1 MVQQLTQSPSR
12 VSGTSRRDVIRVL
25 ICEDEALFRDL
36 LQTSLSSF
44 DQIDVVGAVDNGADA
59 IRLATERKPDVVL
72 MDIEL
77 GSEPN
82 GIKAAHQIRS
92 INSSIGI
99 VILSMHMEK
108 EYLANIPASRAAGW
122 SYMRKQSV
130 RDKASL
136 VRVIE
141 GASRGLVTMDPS
153 IIEMLRP
160 RRSSAL
166 ERLNSQQLKLLEM
179 LAGGYADHAIAKQ
192 LGTSVHGVA
201 EHIEQIYETLKIDVD
216 GPTDPRVEA
225 TLKYVRET
233 SYGATAQA

>member
-1 MVQQLTQSPSR
+1 MVHQR
-12 VSGTSRRDVIRVL
+12 VEKAIRGPGTARRSAIRVL

-44 DQIDVVGAVDNGADA
+44 DQIDVIGAVDNGADA
-59 IRLATERKPDVVL
+59 IRLAAEHKPDVVL

-82 GIKAAHQIRS
+82 GIKAGHEIKSKNAS
-92 INSSIGI
+92 VGI
-99 VILSMHMEK
+99 VILSMHVEK
-108 EYLANIPASRAAGW
+108 EYLATIPASRAAGW

-141 GASRGLVTMDPS
+141 GAAWGLVTMDPS

-160 RRSSAL
+160 RRSSVL
-166 ERLNSQQLKLLEM
+166 EQLTSQQLKLLEM
-179 LAGGYADHAIAKQ
+179 LAGGYGDQAIAIQ
-192 LGTSVHGVA
+192 LGVNVQGVA
-201 EHIEQIYETLKIDVD
+201 GHIEQIYEALEIDVN

-225 TLKYVRET
+225 TLKYLRET
-233 SYGATAQA
+233 SYGAQSAA